1 MHHSYKPAKFH
12 FTDSQIQKIKKGH
25 NKLRLAHNQI
35 GKGPH
40 TLMLHPMQHEKV
52 SQAHRRGKGV
62 DIIVSPGE
70 LHHSMHSGMHGT
82 GIWDS
87 IKNGLS
93 TVWQYAKPVLGAV
106 GDAIAYSNPELAG
119 LREGVRGLTGVGLK
133 KHKHKHMKGRGM
145 ESESDSD
152 SEGSGLRKHHSRKR
166 THKKGN
172 GLYL

>member
-1 MHHSYKPAKFH
+1 MHHPYKPARFH
-12 FTDSQIQKIKKGH
+12 LTDTQIQKIKRGH
-25 NKLRLAHNQI
+25 NKLRLAHHQI

-70 LHHSMHSGMHGT
+70 LHHSMQGG

-87 IKNGLS
+87 IKSGLS
-93 TVWQYAKPVLGAV
+93 SVWKYAKPILSGI
-106 GDAIAYSNPELAG
+106 GDAISYSNPELAP
-119 LREGVRGLTGVGLK
+119 LRESVRGLTGVGLK
-133 KHKHKHMKGRGM
+133 KKTKTKKIREMDS
-145 ESESDSD
+145 ESESDE
-152 SEGSGLRKHHSRKR
+152 EGGGLKIRHRKKKGHKR
-166 THKKGN
+166 GN